1 MPSRIQQFLRD
12 NAHVL
17 GASALT
23 LAGAAAAS
31 AYFSSKPEPLTP
43 PLDLNNQSI
52 VVNEKED
59 IRASGYLSANANLMT
74 YLYDDAKTTYE
85 AFLRGLRV
93 SNNGRCLG
101 RRTGPNRSY
110 KWLTY
115 QEVLE
120 KAQWFGSALIACG
133 MKPGNSTFLGIYSA
147 NCVEWAVADLG
158 CQMFSMVPV
167 PLYDTLG
174 LAACKYIINQ
184 TELCTL
190 VCDDVSKTIKLLK
203 EASEM
208 KSLKRIVLIRDSVP
222 DDLKQ
227 VAAQHN
233 LEVLTYNEVEEIGKK
248 NAEEPKP
255 PKPEDLATLCY
266 TSGTTGDPK
275 GVMLTHANFLICLS
289 AVYFH
294 ARGVFSLE
302 PSDTHLSYLPLAHM
316 FERGMHIMLYMH
328 GAQIGYFSGDI
339 RKLTEDLMELRPSLF
354 PTVPRL
360 LNRIYDKVQAG
371 VRGSWLKSL
380 LLKGIIR
387 NNSIWDRLV
396 FGRIQKM
403 LGGRVRYIVT
413 GSAPLSASVLDF
425 TRCAFG
431 CLVMEGYGQ
440 TESSA
445 GITFNVP
452 GETEAGNVGTPLA
465 CNYVKLVDVP
475 EMDYYAKDGRGEVCA
490 QGGNVMKGYYRN
502 PEKTAEALD
511 DEGWLHTGDI
521 GLWLP
526 SGALKIIDRKKN
538 IFKLAQG
545 EYVAVEKVENVYQK
559 SKFVAQCFV
568 EGDSFKPCLMAVVV
582 PDEEVVRPFA
592 ESNGLPTDMEAKEI
606 ILKDMLAEGKANDL
620 KGFEQAK
627 DIHLH
632 PDLFSV
638 EDGLLTPTMKNK
650 RPALRK
656 VFKDTVDALYRKHNL

>member
-1 MPSRIQQFLRD
+1 MDEDMPSRIQQFLRD

-93 SNNGRCLG
+93 S
-101 RRTGPNRSY
+101 SEAFQD
-110 KWLTY
+110 K
-115 QEVLE
+115 V
-120 KAQWFGSALIACG
+120 
-133 MKPGNSTFLGIYSA
+133 
-147 NCVEWAVADLG
+147 WAVADLG

-248 NAEEPKP
+248 NAEEPK
-255 PKPEDLATLCY
+255 
-266 TSGTTGDPK
+266 
-275 GVMLTHANFLICLS
+275 
-289 AVYFH
+289 
-294 ARGVFSLE
+294 GVFSLE

-380 LLKGIIR
+380 LLKWALAGKLMEVKQGIIR

-452 GETEAGNVGTPLA
+452 GETEAV
-465 CNYVKLVDVP
+465 
-475 EMDYYAKDGRGEVCA
+475 
-490 QGGNVMKGYYRN
+490 QGIWGVMRMM
-502 PEKTAEALD
+502 
-511 DEGWLHTGDI
+511 WVQM
-521 GLWLP
+521 WV
-526 SGALKIIDRKKN
+526 
-538 IFKLAQG
+538 Q
-545 EYVAVEKVENVYQK
+545 
-559 SKFVAQCFV
+559 
-568 EGDSFKPCLMAVVV
+568 MW
-582 PDEEVVRPFA
+582 
-592 ESNGLPTDMEAKEI
+592 M
-606 ILKDMLAEGKANDL
+606 
-620 KGFEQAK
+620 
-627 DIHLH
+627 
-632 PDLFSV
+632 
-638 EDGLLTPTMKNK
+638 
-650 RPALRK
+650 
-656 VFKDTVDALYRKHNL
+656 